1 MKKCMGVFIR
11 GTVIALLALMASCVT
26 ETTGKAHNFK
36 KPSKEDL
43 DRATSL
49 YIQMAYKYLESKDY
63 EKAMSSVKRGL
74 DISPDDPKVLNTLA
88 VVYQNQGDTEK
99 ARDTFEKTLREDSKF
114 SEGHLNYGQFLLQ
127 QKENTAA
134 CKQFQ
139 LAADD
144 DFYTRRA
151 TAYFYLAVCEKVS
164 GHVEQAEFALGRCLG
179 LDPTHTQAM
188 GMLASIKFEKKLYPE
203 AKELF
208 DRHVQTVRTNKQ
220 PLSAEALWLGIQLER
235 VFNNKDAEASW
246 AVQLKNN
253 YPYSKEYLEYQKL
266 PKNSG

>member
-1 MKKCMGVFIR
+1 MKQWKSILMSVM
-11 GTVIALLALMASCVT
+11 VVAVVALTASCVT
-26 ETTGKAHNFK
+26 ETAGKSSTFK

-49 YIQMAYKYLESKDY
+49 YVQMAYKYMESKDY
-63 EKAMSSVKRGL
+63 EKAMSSVKRAM

-99 ARDTFEKTLREDSKF
+99 ARDTFEKTLRKDSKF

-179 LDPTHTQAM
+179 LDPAHALAM
-188 GMLASIKFEKKLYPE
+188 GMLASIKFEKKQYPE

-208 DRHVQTVRTNKQ
+208 DRHVQTVRASKQ
-220 PLSAEALWLGIQLER
+220 ALSAEALWLGIQLER

-266 PKNSG
+266 QQK